1 MLVRVL
7 GAVELVA
14 ADGSAVPLSGARQ
27 PALLAALAARSNE
40 VVSIDRLVDLLWN
53 DELPENPQPALH
65 STVFKLRGR
74 IRSVVDRTVL
84 ATRDRGYQLVLQP
97 GDLDADVFTALL
109 LRSRDEP
116 PEQAVETLGE
126 ALALWRGDAY
136 GGYADTEVARLAALA
151 LEEQRRSALER
162 LGSALLA
169 CGHAGEVV
177 PLLEPF
183 VAANPLRE
191 TPRLTL
197 MSALHV
203 AGRTPEALDQ
213 YHDYRRHLAEEL
225 GLEPSHA
232 MKALQ
237 VELLQPPDPAAP
249 EVRPARTTLQ
259 AAPMRRPRD
268 DPSDEPAAGL
278 PGLAVHYLRT
288 RDGDV
293 LAHGTTGSGP
303 PLVVLLGWVSHLDV
317 IASGRDPRSSLLERL
332 SHHLAVTLFD
342 RGGTGLSPG
351 PVPDYSLGRSV
362 DELAEVIRTVGPPVS
377 LLAMSAAGP
386 IAVELAVRHPEWVS
400 SLVFFG
406 TFADGPA
413 TFADKRLRDM
423 VVELTRDHWGM
434 GSKVLADLYRPG
446 VSDEAA
452 WHLAQVFRD
461 SATPDVA
468 AEYLS
473 ATFDYD
479 VADLLPSVI
488 APGLVLHYRGDRL
501 IRFRGAQDLAAGLP
515 TARLL
520 PLDGRVHLPDAK
532 DLDLIEGA
540 IVDHV
545 RRHA

>member
-14 ADGSAVPLSGARQ
+14 ADGSVIPLSGARQ
-27 PALLAALAARSNE
+27 PALLAALAARANE
-40 VVSIDRLVDLLWN
+40 VVSIDRLVDLLWDD

-65 STVFKLRGR
+65 STVFKLRSR

-136 GGYADTEVARLAALA
+136 AGYADTEVARLAALA

-162 LGSALLA
+162 LGAALLA
-169 CGHAGEVV
+169 CGQAGEVV
-177 PLLEPF
+177 PRLEPF

-191 TPRLTL
+191 APRLTL
-197 MSALHV
+197 MSALHA
-203 AGRTPEALDQ
+203 AGRTPEALEH

-237 VELLQPPDPAAP
+237 VELLQPPLPKASAA
-249 EVRPARTTLQ
+249 RPARR
-259 AAPMRRPRD
+259 PMD

-278 PGLAVHYLRT
+278 PGLEVHYLRT
-288 RDGDV
+288 ENGDV

-332 SHHLAVTLFD
+332 SHHLSVTLFD

-351 PVPDYSLGRSV
+351 PVSDYSLGRSV
-362 DELAEVIRTVGPPVS
+362 DELAEVVRTVGPPVS

-386 IAVELAVRHPEWVS
+386 IAVELAARHPEWVS
-400 SLVFFG
+400 SMVFFG

-461 SATPDVA
+461 SASPEVA

-473 ATFDYD
+473 ATYDYD
-479 VADLLPSVI
+479 VADLLPSVS

-501 IRFRGAQDLAAGLP
+501 IWFRGAQDLAAGLP

-532 DLDLIEGA
+532 DLDLIEEA

>member
-14 ADGSAVPLSGARQ
+14 ADSSVVPLPGARQ
-27 PALLAALAARSNE
+27 PALLAALAARADE
-40 VVSIDRLVDLLWN
+40 VVSIDRLVDLLW
-53 DELPENPQPALH
+53 DDDLPENPEPSLH
-65 STVFKLRGR
+65 STVFKLRSR
-74 IRSVVDRTVL
+74 LRSVVDRPVL

-97 GDLDADVFTALL
+97 GDLDADVFSVLL

-116 PEQAVETLGE
+116 PEQAAETLRE
-126 ALALWRGDAY
+126 ALALWRGAAY
-136 GGYADTEVARLAALA
+136 AGYADTEVARLAALA
-151 LEEQRRSALER
+151 LEEQRRSAVER
-162 LGSALLA
+162 LGAALLA
-169 CGHAGEVV
+169 CGRAGEVV

-191 TPRLTL
+191 EPRLTL
-197 MSALHV
+197 MSALHA
-203 AGRTPEALDQ
+203 AGRTAEALDQ
-213 YHDYRRHLAEEL
+213 YHGYRRHLAEEL

-237 VELLQPPDPAAP
+237 VELLQPPLSKMP
-249 EVRPARTTLQ
+249 EKTPARTRLPDG
-259 AAPMRRPRD
+259 PMRRPMD
-268 DPSDEPAAGL
+268 DSSAEPAAGL
-278 PGLAVHYLRT
+278 PGLEVRYLRT
-288 RDGDV
+288 RTGDV

-303 PLVVLLGWVSHLDV
+303 PLVVLLGWVSNLDV

-332 SHHLAVTLFD
+332 SHHLSLTLFD

-351 PVPDYSLGRSV
+351 PVSDYSLERSV
-362 DELAEVIRTVGPPVS
+362 EELAEVVRNVGPPVS

-386 IAVELAVRHPEWVS
+386 IAVELAVRYPEWMS

-423 VVELTRDHWGM
+423 VVDLTRDHWGM

-446 VSDEAA
+446 VSDDAA

-461 SATPDVA
+461 SATPNVA

-473 ATFDYD
+473 ATYDYD
-479 VADLLPSVI
+479 VADLLPSVT

-501 IRFRGAQDLAAGLP
+501 IGFRGAQDLAAGLP
-515 TARLL
+515 TADLL

-532 DLDLIEGA
+532 DLDRIERA
-540 IVDHV
+540 VVDHV
-545 RRHA
+545 RRHS